1 MPSIRRILVPVDFSR
16 YARAAL
22 EYALELAAPLKAA
35 VEVLYVWEPNGYAGN
50 EALSLVPP
58 PRGQKW
64 DETRL
69 QMAREI
75 ESFLGPY
82 RDQVRAVHIESGTPA
97 DVIPEVAREGEFD
110 LIAMGSHGRTGVSR
124 LLVGSVAEGVMR
136 KSHVPVLTLRL
147 PVRQAREAIPL

>member
-1 MPSIRRILVPVDFSR
+1 MPTIRRILVPVDFSR
-16 YARAAL
+16 YSRAAL
-22 EYALELAAPLKAA
+22 DYALELAAPFKAA

-64 DETRL
+64 DDTRV
-69 QMAREI
+69 QMMRELD
-75 ESFLGPY
+75 SFLGAHG
-82 RDQVRAVHIESGTPA
+82 DQVRAVRVESGTPV
-97 DVIPEVAREGEFD
+97 DVIAEVAREGEFD
-110 LIAMGSHGRTGVSR
+110 LIVMGSHGRSGISR

-147 PVRQAREAIPL
+147 PVRQPRESIPL